1 MLQKLKQ
8 KIIYPKLFLLCIS
21 IALAYVFFQTHLFEL
36 ISYKLNHHGYVS
48 IFLAGCLF
56 SYGFTTAFAVGM
68 FLAIGDQ
75 VNVLYAAPLA
85 AVGALLSDLIIF
97 RFIRSEFQDEFDRL
111 KKTRPLLALKY
122 FLKEHL
128 RPKFQVYLSWVVG
141 GLIIG
146 SPLPDE
152 LGVSLLSGF
161 SKMNQKVFVAIDYL
175 CNLGGIAVMLSLA

>member
-8 KIIYPKLFLLCIS
+8 KIVYPKLFLLCVS
-21 IALAYVFFQTHLFEL
+21 IALAYVFFQTHLFEV

-56 SYGFTTAFAVGM
+56 SYGFTTAFAIGM
-68 FLAIGDQ
+68 FLAVGDQ
-75 VNVLYAAPLA
+75 VDILYAAPLA
-85 AVGALLSDLIIF
+85 ALGALLSDLLIF

-111 KKTRPLLALKY
+111 KMTRPVLALQI

-128 RPKFQVYLSWVVG
+128 RPKAQVYLSWVVG
-141 GLIIG
+141 GIIIG

-161 SKMNQKVFVAIDYL
+161 SQMNQKVFVAIDYF
-175 CNLGGIAVMLSLA
+175 CNLSGIAIFLALA